1 MTDYGRRLIVDA
13 DFDRTLIETMRA
25 IQVEGLDILTRLDV
39 REHLKRHANH
49 ECRRYVM
56 LQVAS
61 PELLLRALQTDIES
75 GPYLPMTL
83 AVYELADG
91 ETAVEAVEP
100 FAPVISD
107 VAWRRRAPELA
118 ALADKESGQLAK
130 ALGRIQHVAAG
141 RSSPV
146 AGAPFTSRASQ

>member
-1 MTDYGRRLIVDA
+1 MTDFGRRVIVDA

-25 IQVEGLDILTRLDV
+25 VQLEGLDILTRLDL

-49 ECRRYVM
+49 ECRRYVL

-61 PELLLRALQTDIES
+61 PELMLRALQTDIES
-75 GPYLPMTL
+75 GPFLPMTL

-91 ETAVEAVEP
+91 ETAVEATEP

-107 VAWRRRAPELA
+107 AAWRRDSPELA
-118 ALADKESGQLAK
+118 ALADKESALLAK
-130 ALGRIQHVAAG
+130 ALSRVQHVSIQPAM
-141 RSSPV
+141 
-146 AGAPFTSRASQ
+146 Q

>member
-25 IQVEGLDILTRLDV
+25 IQLEGLDILTRLDV

-61 PELLLRALQTDIES
+61 PELLLRALQTDIEA
-75 GPYLPMTL
+75 GPYLPMSV

-91 ETAVEAVEP
+91 ETAVEATEP

-107 VAWRRRAPELA
+107 IAWRRSAPALA
-118 ALADKESGQLAK
+118 SLADKESAQLAK
-130 ALGRIQHVAAG
+130 ALGRIQHVRVLKIEG
-141 RSSPV
+141 
-146 AGAPFTSRASQ
+146 